1 MQKKLIALA
10 VAGLVSAPAFA
21 QSNVTIY
28 GVADLGLGYIDGGKA
43 GDVTGL
49 ADGAWAGSRLGFR
62 GTEDLGNGLKAVF
75 TLEYGLDLDS
85 NTGLGNSSDAARQ
98 QFVGLA
104 GGFGTVVAGR
114 LQTPGYY
121 FAGKYVPLGGYASV
135 HDFMAGTGAGYTI
148 EDSSRIDNA
157 VAYMTPN
164 FSGFSA
170 TLVYGFGSE
179 VNETNAYDTE
189 AGNTTGGTNEADSVV
204 AVGLNYDNGP
214 VSVGLVYHG
223 IYNVDKSNAVGSD
236 EDINEWA
243 LGGSYDFGVAKLFAT
258 YQQREVGKIGG
269 RDYEDDLW
277 TVGVSA
283 PIGAAGVVSLAYGQ
297 HDGDGANNEADA
309 WSLGYTHALS
319 KRTSL
324 YAMYA
329 RMSTEN
335 GFVGISDGSSSSK
348 GIGLGGERVAILGD
362 EDIDRIAI
370 GVNHKF

>member
-28 GVADLGLGYIDGGKA
+28 GVADLGLGFIDGGKA
-43 GDVTGL
+43 GDTTGL
-49 ADGAWAGSRLGFR
+49 ANGTWAGSRLGFR
-62 GTEDLGNGLKAVF
+62 GTEDLGNGLKALF
-75 TLEYGLDLDS
+75 TLEYGLDIDE
-85 NTGLGNSSDAARQ
+85 NEGVGTGSLKARQ
-98 QFVGLA
+98 SFVGLQ

-121 FAGKYVPLGGYASV
+121 FAGKYVPLGGWASV
-135 HDFMAGTGAGYTI
+135 HDFMAGQGQDFTI
-148 EDSSRIDNA
+148 EDSSRIDSA
-157 VAYMTPN
+157 VAYMTPS

-170 TLVYGFGSE
+170 TLVYGFGNE
-179 VNETNAYDTE
+179 VNEEDAATP
-189 AGNTTGGTNEADSVV
+189 GTNKADNVI

-214 VSVGLVYHG
+214 LSLGGVYHQL
-223 IYNVDKSNAVGSD
+223 NDPDQSNAVAKR
-236 EDINEWA
+236 EDVKEWA

-258 YQQREVGKIGG
+258 YQEREIGFYG
-269 RDYEDDLW
+269 ATADYEDDVW

-283 PIGAAGVVSLAYGQ
+283 PIGAAGSVSLAYGQ
-297 HDGDGANNEADA
+297 YDGDGNGNEADS

-329 RMSTEN
+329 RLSTDN
-335 GFVGISDGSSSSK
+335 GYTGYSGKNAAGLGAEKVSILADEDVDRMAVGIS
-348 GIGLGGERVAILGD
+348 
-362 EDIDRIAI
+362 
-370 GVNHKF
+370 HKF